1 MRSAYEPIDAGYRS
15 RARDLARWG
24 HGRGSASAAAE
35 SAGLFRDLRRVLKL
49 SLPQIALRLGTRIE
63 VIEALETGNA
73 RRLPPWPET
82 VRVVTAYTGLARIDP
97 RPVLAIIH
105 DEMVLAAAAREELGA
120 TRPLLRARALLLAI
134 TAPVAAALSAAA
146 GALAIGR
153 NAARAA
159 RVAAAGRRRDAEN
172 PGRKRLLLLLLA
184 GGAPLLLGTAL
195 ARPGMLEATVSALP
209 SPLARLVRG
218 IEDYA
223 LQHMAPTHDGLKWIE
238 VDDPRTRR
246 TDKLQSSRN

>member
-49 SLPQIALRLGTRIE
+49 SLPQIALRLGSRIE

-82 VRVVTAYTGLARIDP
+82 VRVVTAFTGLARIDP

-105 DEMVLAAAAREELGA
+105 DEMVLAAAA
-120 TRPLLRARALLLAI
+120 
-134 TAPVAAALSAAA
+134 
-146 GALAIGR
+146 
-153 NAARAA
+153 
-159 RVAAAGRRRDAEN
+159 RRRDAEN

-246 TDKLQSSRN
+246 TDKLQSS